1 MKKIVL
7 LGILASVFLAGCT
20 QPTQTQTTNLDEFA
34 QCLTE
39 KWAIMYGSANC
50 PHCLAQ
56 KKMFGDSFQY
66 VTYVECMEETERCT
80 NLKWVPTRE
89 IGEGNYLEGKQALS
103 TLAKETGCDLP

>member
-1 MKKIVL
+1 
-7 LGILASVFLAGCT
+7 
-20 QPTQTQTTNLDEFA
+20 
-34 QCLTE
+34 
-39 KWAIMYGSANC
+39 
-50 PHCLAQ
+50 
-56 KKMFGDSFQY
+56 MFGDSFQY